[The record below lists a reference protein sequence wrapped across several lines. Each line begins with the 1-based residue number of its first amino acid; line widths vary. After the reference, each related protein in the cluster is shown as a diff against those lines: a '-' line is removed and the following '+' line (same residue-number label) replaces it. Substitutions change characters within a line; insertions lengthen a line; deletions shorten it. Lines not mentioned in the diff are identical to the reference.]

1 MLILDF
7 QPLGTY
13 AWPFCFDFAG
23 QAILVLHFRR
33 GFTTLLKYAYVGT
46 TMLILIFE
54 FINLYTC
61 YILLRV
67 KNSGDSL
74 FDDLGDPRP
83 RKLGFTEVWKIPQK

>member
-1 MLILDF
+1 
-7 QPLGTY
+7 
-13 AWPFCFDFAG
+13 
-23 QAILVLHFRR
+23 
-33 GFTTLLKYAYVGT
+33 
-46 TMLILIFE
+46 MLILIFE
-54 FINLYTC
+54 IINLYTC